1 MRILAT
7 ILSVATLLGV
17 AYAPPVRGESTTEVV
32 LIGRSELLAQNAPA
46 QSLPAPRRVTRI
58 ERFVQPALT
67 TLSDPTLE
75 SLDDQQA
82 PLLEA
87 IPKSQPILEHL
98 VVPPRQF
105 DTRQSALGDI
115 PPVTGPFVTDVIP
128 ASLFAKP
135 LQPASL
141 ATTTIA
147 IVSILMAVV
156 VMRRWILAAISRMV
170 LGLVV
175 AVNHRGATISS
186 APRRR
191 RSRRTS
197 SSSRRHAPD
206 VSWYFRKAG
215 ESSGGK
221 SRRRRRWSS
230 PYRSREYVVTDVVYA
245 TAPVQP
251 APRYLLTNSVN

>member
-7 ILSVATLLGV
+7 ILSVATLLGA
-17 AYAPPVRGESTTEVV
+17 AYAPPVRGESTAEVV

-46 QSLPAPRRVTRI
+46 PSLPAPRRVTRI
-58 ERFVQPALT
+58 ERFVEPALT
-67 TLSDPTLE
+67 MLSEPTLE

-98 VVPPRQF
+98 VVPPRQV
-105 DTRQSALGDI
+105 DSRQSALGNLT
-115 PPVTGPFVTDVIP
+115 PAAGPFASEVLPV
-128 ASLFAKP
+128 SLFDTS

-141 ATTTIA
+141 ASTTIA
-147 IVSILMAVV
+147 IISILMAVV
-156 VMRRWILAAISRMV
+156 ALRRWILAAASRLV

-191 RSRRTS
+191 RRSRFS

-206 VSWYFRKAG
+206 VSWYFRKTA
-215 ESSGGK
+215 ESGSGK
-221 SRRRRRWSS
+221 SRRRRRWSTTS
-230 PYRSREYVVTDVVYA
+230 RPREYVVTDVVYA

-251 APRYLLTNSVN
+251 VPRYLLTNSVN